1 MLGALNLSISSLHFS
16 KVLPLTTDTR
26 SSIISISAEIK
37 PPSLLR
43 RRFARSFAVAVS
55 ARPVLL
61 LDESMAP
68 IKVGING
75 FGRIGRLS
83 FRFAWEMPE
92 IEIVH
97 VNEIMGGSETA
108 AYLVKYDSVHGIWP
122 KEVEPAGSEA
132 FTVDGKTVSFS
143 EEQDFTKVD
152 WKGKGVELVIA
163 CDGVFLTVDQLKPY
177 LDVCGVKRVVVS
189 APVKEA
195 SVLNV
200 VVGVNDDKLNDSHVI
215 CTAASCTTNCI
226 APVIKVIHENLTIEK
241 GMITTVHN
249 ITGTQSLVDMVNPK
263 KKDLRRARSGM
274 LNLAPTTT
282 GSATAVAEVFPELK
296 GKLNGHA
303 IRVPMLNSS
312 ITDMVFIV
320 GRDTTAA
327 EVNSM
332 LEAASKPG
340 SPLGEVAGEHGPIL
354 GYETKPL
361 VSTDYCNDAR
371 STIVDAQSTMVVMG
385 NMVKIYAWYDNE
397 MGYSCRTAE
406 LARRVAKQFLSAS
419 AVS

>member
-1 MLGALNLSISSLHFS
+1 M
-16 KVLPLTTDTR
+16 PTR
-26 SSIISISAEIK
+26 
-37 PPSLLR
+37 
-43 RRFARSFAVAVS
+43 
-55 ARPVLL
+55 
-61 LDESMAP
+61 
-68 IKVGING
+68 VGING

-83 FRFAWEMPE
+83 FRFAWDMPE
-92 IEIVH
+92 LEIVH

-108 AYLVKYDSVHGIWP
+108 AYLVKYDSVHGIWG
-122 KEVEPAGSEA
+122 KEVEATTPTQ
-132 FTVDGKTVSFS
+132 FTVDGKAVTFS
-143 EEQDFTKVD
+143 EEKDFTKVD
-152 WKGKGVELVIA
+152 WKGVDLVID
-163 CDGVFLTVDQLKPY
+163 CSGVFLTVEKLRPY

-189 APVKEA
+189 APVKEP

-226 APVIKVIHENLTIEK
+226 APVIKVIHEKLVIEK

-274 LNLAPTTT
+274 LNLAPTST

-320 GRDTTAA
+320 GRETTAS
-327 EVNSM
+327 EVNTM
-332 LEAASKPG
+332 LEQAAQPG
-340 SPLGEVAGEHGPIL
+340 SPLAETAEHGPIL

-371 STIVDAQSTMVVMG
+371 STIVDAESTMVVMG

-397 MGYSCRTAE
+397 MGYSLRTAE
-406 LARRVAKQFLSAS
+406 LARIVANRFISG
-419 AVS
+419 V